1 MSMFIVI
8 AGLITVLWAQSISYH
23 SAFCT
28 SFLENNSSESMK
40 PKYVK
45 MVENLNNDTTLKAQ
59 IRRATKF
66 IKNNWKDLYGIDRK
80 FLVEPHIE
88 SARQRV
94 ESRRRIVDHLNK
106 LLTELKPKIE
116 KLLWD
121 TDAAEKHDVANYH
134 LHWRLN
140 VLNMMSP
147 ETKRQEIIDF
157 FTNWQTREDYKTFTM
172 DLRCWYSPFISYD
185 SVFCTSFLENYTPE
199 AMWPKYQ
206 LVSPEARRQEI
217 IDFFNEWEKRKDFTT
232 FENNQMYWITAQGFL
247 GCF

>member
-45 MVENLNNDTTLKAQ
+45 VNKFCYSFSSYFVLRWSKTSTTTQRWKHRYVELRSSLRIIGKICMESTEKWY
-59 IRRATKF
+59 RASYLWLQK
-66 IKNNWKDLYGIDRK
+66 IHHQ

-106 LLTELKPKIE
+106 LLTELKPKV
-116 KLLWD
+116 
-121 TDAAEKHDVANYH
+121 TAEEYDKASLFFFGISH
-134 LHWRLN
+134 
-140 VLNMMSP
+140 
-147 ETKRQEIIDF
+147 IIRF
-157 FTNWQTREDYKTFTM
+157 NFMINN
-172 DLRCWYSPFISYD
+172 
-185 SVFCTSFLENYTPE
+185 SFLDWKTTVGHRCCGETWRCELP
-199 AMWPKYQ
+199 
-206 LVSPEARRQEI
+206 SPLEVECVEHGQKL
-217 IDFFNEWEKRKDFTT
+217 F
-232 FENNQMYWITAQGFL
+232 
-247 GCF
+247 